1 MAHNELKSFF
11 EEALNFFHTQIISS
25 HSKEKEVQKLKIQ
38 EEEGINVEGG
48 IFVIS
53 TYEEG
58 GRMGTKIFAF
68 LS

>member
-25 HSKEKEVQKLKIQ
+25 LSKEKGVQKMKIQ
-38 EEEGINVEGG
+38 EEEGINMEFG

-58 GRMGTKIFAF
+58 GRPIE
-68 LS
+68 

>member
-58 GRMGTKIFAF
+58 GRPIE
-68 LS
+68 